1 MLKADDASNP
11 YQGFSSRCVSEEEL
25 SYSHL
30 ADQWKEK
37 TLELREWLRL
47 SVVGWR
53 KEPVVKRIPYPTR
66 LDRARSLGYKAKQGI
81 ILVRVR
87 VRRGGAKKPRP
98 ISGRRQK
105 AMGVSKFTRSL
116 SLQRIAEKRANRKY
130 VNLTLL
136 DSYYLYSDGIHH
148 WYEVILADKSH
159 PALAEWPKQRKSRA
173 PVSPRLPV
181 EKIGKTQ

>member
-1 MLKADDASNP
+1 MCVKDKAASNS
-11 YQGFSSRCVSEEEL
+11 YQGFANRCDSGQDL

-30 ADQWKEK
+30 ANQWREK
-37 TLELREWLRL
+37 TPELKEWLRL

-53 KEPVVKRIPYPTR
+53 KEPVVKRIEYPTR

-81 ILVRVR
+81 VLVRVR

-116 SLQRIAEKRANRKY
+116 SLQRIAEKRAHKKY
-130 VNLTLL
+130 LNLTILHS
-136 DSYYLYSDGIHH
+136 SYQSSDAIHH
-148 WYEVILADKSH
+148 RYEVILSD
-159 PALAEWPKQRKSRA
+159 
-173 PVSPRLPV
+173 
-181 EKIGKTQ
+181 